1 VTLKSF
7 SIVLEFYLSL
17 CSRELA
23 VLRVKEAKIKKE
35 LEDSKLLAEK
45 WSKEN
50 RIKALELRTAAL
62 RLKAGKVSNNPLER
76 RSVEGSDGRG
86 RQPSRVQEQVPS
98 SSGALYMQNSNHH
111 SLPVAD
117 ITKFQKYLEDS
128 EEVRIRYESSS
139 NLGFK

>member
-7 SIVLEFYLSL
+7 SIVLELYLPF

-23 VLRVKEAKIKKE
+23 LLRVKEAKIKKE

-62 RLKAGKVSNNPLER
+62 RLKAGTGNNPLER
-76 RSVEGSDGRG
+76 RSTEGPNGRG
-86 RQPSRVQEQVPS
+86 RQTSRVQEHQQVPS
-98 SSGALYMQNSNHH
+98 SSGASFAQNSNQH
-111 SLPVAD
+111 SLPVSD
-117 ITKFQKYLEDS
+117 ITKFQKYLEVS
-128 EEVRIRYESSS
+128 EEVRGMR
-139 NLGFK
+139 